1 MQGGFMQKLR
11 TIVVDDEPL
20 ACQYLVNKL
29 KNYHQIDVVAS
40 CKNGREAMQLVYE
53 QSPDLVFLDI
63 QMPGLNGLDVAKQ
76 LQSDTMPMVIFA
88 TAFEQY
94 ALDAFDAHAVDY
106 IVKPIDEKRLEL
118 AINRAL
124 LRHVSIN
131 TMPEIQK
138 GEVIGAIADIET
150 LQNKTV
156 SWADN
161 TSNDGVSNNGDLRK
175 IIIKDRDEIHLIN
188 QADIEWVDAAGDYVC
203 VHANGDTHVKR
214 STLKEMED
222 ELNPVMFKRVHRS
235 TIVNLSCIEKVIP
248 LNKGE
253 YFLLLGEHQKVKVSR
268 KYKDIIRSF
277 LEQ

>member
-1 MQGGFMQKLR
+1 MQKLR

-29 KNYHQIDVVAS
+29 KNYHQIEVIAF

-106 IVKPIDEKRLEL
+106 IVKPIDEKRLEI
-118 AINRAL
+118 AINRAC
-124 LRHVSIN
+124 LRHASISSL
-131 TMPEIQK
+131 PEYGK
-138 GEVIGAIADIET
+138 GEVIGAIADIEN

-156 SWADN
+156 SWSENVSKESA
-161 TSNDGVSNNGDLRK
+161 SNEGDLRK

-268 KYKDIIRSF
+268 KYKDVIRSF